1 MGAPIVTGP
10 PGLCFYAGTP
20 LIAPSGHRIG
30 SLCVLDDRPHQEF
43 AAHNLRILR
52 DLAATA
58 IELLEARSR
67 QIELARCS
75 RELAHLAG
83 HDPLTG
89 LPNRRL
95 FHNRVEDA
103 AAARAPG
110 DEVAMLYLDLDGFK
124 AVNDTLGHEAG
135 DTLLR
140 GVADR
145 LRASVR
151 DGDIVAR
158 LGGDEF
164 AIVLRTGPRAA
175 QQAADFAARLIPILS
190 APYMV
195 EGHPVS
201 VGVSIGVALGGNTRE
216 PDALLRDA
224 DAALY
229 EAKSGGRGTFR
240 IHEPVAKAA

>member
-1 MGAPIVTGP
+1 M
-10 PGLCFYAGTP
+10 F
-20 LIAPSGHRIG
+20 
-30 SLCVLDDRPHQEF
+30 DDRPHQEF
-43 AAHNLRILR
+43 AASNLRILR

-124 AVNDTLGHEAG
+124 AVNDTLGHDAG

-140 GVADR
+140 EVADR

-151 DGDIVAR
+151 DGDVVAR

-164 AIVLRTGPRAA
+164 AIVLRTGRLAA
-175 QQAADFAARLIPILS
+175 QQAADFAARLIRI
-190 APYMV
+190 
-195 EGHPVS
+195 VS
-201 VGVSIGVALGGNTRE
+201 CALH
-216 PDALLRDA
+216 
-224 DAALY
+224 
-229 EAKSGGRGTFR
+229 GRGASGFGR
-240 IHEPVAKAA
+240 RQHRRRPRREHARAGRPVAGCRRRALRGEIRRTGHLPDP